1 MGGSRMRTDCTH
13 CGHKGGYVLRTLN
26 SGFVEM
32 KVSFSFC
39 HPRKSAIYKTISEL
53 YNWVQIG
60 SAYGVCKAAGVREDH
75 FSSTEQQ
82 VENLRFMSK
91 LMQTKK

>member
-1 MGGSRMRTDCTH
+1 M
-13 CGHKGGYVLRTLN
+13 LRTLN

-39 HPRKSAIYKTISEL
+39 HARKSEIYKTISEL

-60 SAYGVCKAAGVREDH
+60 SAYGVCKAAGIREDR
-75 FSSTEQQ
+75 FSTIEQQ
-82 VENLRFMSK
+82 VENLSFMSE